1 MVLKARINNDRT
13 YNLVRWSASD
23 FNSSLTL
30 TIQSIDLADIK
41 NVFRNIDLLEIFQ
54 DDVPI
59 ATYTYLDTFSQMTYL
74 GTVFVEGENKFA
86 DAMSITLT
94 KTDIVNQV
102 QRLDEQINKVVDL
115 DSMTVSE
122 LRDYKLGEISKAAEQ
137 DVYDGETIELSDGTR
152 QKFTYDA
159 HDQTNWD
166 ELFMLCLIAPEM
178 ELLPYH
184 GNQNFCAFFT
194 RERVVQICSTLM
206 LRKTRIVTYANA
218 LNMYIRS
225 LTDRASIMSVEYGME
240 LPQDYEDRIAGIMAG
255 TITQMQKFLER
266 ISREISPTEDQTED
280 PTDIDPEE
288 ANNNTASD
296 PIETEEPVEPTET
309 EPTNEE

>member
-13 YNLVRWSASD
+13 YNLVRWSAND

-122 LRDYKLGEISKAAEQ
+122 LRDYKLGEISKACEA
-137 DVYDGETIELSDGTR
+137 DVYAGETIELDDGTR
-152 QKFTYDA
+152 EKFTYNA
-159 HDQTNWD
+159 QDQTNWG
-166 ELFMLCLIAPEM
+166 EIFTLCLLAPEM

-184 GNQNFCAFFT
+184 GSQNFCAFFT
-194 RERVVQICSTLM
+194 RKQVIQICSTLM
-206 LRKTRIVTYANA
+206 LRKTRLITYANA
-218 LNMYIRS
+218 LNMYVRS
-225 LTDRASIMSVEYGME
+225 LTDRASIMSAEYGME
-240 LPQDYEDRIAGIMAG
+240 LPQDYEDRISGIMAG

-266 ISREISPTEDQTED
+266 ISSVESTQNS
-280 PTDIDPEE
+280 E
-288 ANNNTASD
+288 AEN
-296 PIETEEPVEPTET
+296 
-309 EPTNEE
+309 TNESEEINEQ